1 MSHKVNPPDGSG
13 DYRPVQP
20 TFSRSRWNQVNEFRQ
35 ALEQD
40 QDPVIRIYAR
50 ASRARASMKA
60 DGSPSNTLAAVREFR
75 LYAQDVLAHSEAPKP
90 SPFRNHVWEA
100 TRTTLSLLLNND
112 QGWKEFLESCRFA
125 IAQGEVRP
133 ELFLGALVVLDDKR
147 YRKVPEELEV
157 SGANA

>member
-1 MSHKVNPPDGSG
+1 LFAEQKRRDDVLALSHWVEVSHKVNPPDGSG

-20 TFSRSRWNQVNEFRQ
+20 AFSRSQWNQVNEFRQ

-75 LYAQDVLAHSEAPKP
+75 LYAA
-90 SPFRNHVWEA
+90 
-100 TRTTLSLLLNND
+100 
-112 QGWKEFLESCRFA
+112 G
-125 IAQGEVRP
+125 RP
-133 ELFLGALVVLDDKR
+133 GA
-147 YRKVPEELEV
+147 
-157 SGANA
+157 